1 MSEERE
7 EVQERSHVLENAK
20 GEDEPTKQIQ
30 IAASEAAEAGDCHV
44 GEPGEGSI
52 SREEAVSHCAKW
64 RSPGKM
70 GTKTDCWVWQPE
82 ALRCLGK
89 GSYRSKWVQESG
101 EREETLRI
109 QPTPGGVLL

>member
-30 IAASEAAEAGDCHV
+30 IAASEAAEAGDCRV

-70 GTKTDCWVWQPE
+70 GTKTDFGFGSLKLFG
-82 ALRCLGK
+82 ALGK
-89 GSYRSKWVQESG
+89 VVIGASG
-101 EREETLRI
+101 FKKVARGRRH
-109 QPTPGGVLL
+109 